1 MSYFTNII
9 FIALPVAALGFVAS
23 ALAVVALNNGA
34 YFYSLPMLALA
45 GLCGAVS
52 AVVFIENF

>member
-1 MSYFTNII
+1 MSYFTNIL
-9 FIALPVAALGFVAS
+9 FIALPVATLGFVAS
-23 ALAVVALNNGA
+23 AFAVSALTSGA
-34 YFYSLPMLALA
+34 YLYALPMLALA